1 MKATSAAR
9 SKVKNSCQ
17 LKWSCEVAHELN
29 ASLVP
34 NSDVCLS
41 RFNVFKVGYFRGPT
55 GCNTLF
61 PLLVYQVTDL
71 YSLYLEMFHF

>member
-1 MKATSAAR
+1 MKATSVAR

-17 LKWSCEVAHELN
+17 LKWSCEVAHVLN

-41 RFNVFKVGYFRGPT
+41 YFNIFKVGYFQRPDG
-55 GCNTLF
+55 L
-61 PLLVYQVTDL
+61 
-71 YSLYLEMFHF
+71 